1 MLICEVP
8 SFEQDR
14 RSGESSLHPLRDGTR
29 ILRLILSMEIAPHP
43 RHRGR
48 PSCGPGQR
56 DDDTIYEQMD
66 EQIVPVRRCTE
77 DIVIANDARPHDRN
91 GVHLADRP
99 AQGALRIPVGTVA
112 GNSNGNGNG
121 NGAHG

>member
-1 MLICEVP
+1 MP
-8 SFEQDR
+8 
-14 RSGESSLHPLRDGTR
+14 
-29 ILRLILSMEIAPHP
+29 
-43 RHRGR
+43 
-48 PSCGPGQR
+48 
-56 DDDTIYEQMD
+56 
-66 EQIVPVRRCTE
+66 
-77 DIVIANDARPHDRN
+77 NDARPHDRN